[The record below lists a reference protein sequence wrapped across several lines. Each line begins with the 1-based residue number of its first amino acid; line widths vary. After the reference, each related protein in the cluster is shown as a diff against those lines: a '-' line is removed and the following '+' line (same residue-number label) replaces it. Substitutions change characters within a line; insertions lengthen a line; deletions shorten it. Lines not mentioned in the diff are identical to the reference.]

1 MNYIEVREMLLRHWT
16 YTGGPNEAHSVEIYH
31 DDALL
36 ELPQSHERFRGKA
49 NIQGWREKYPAQLDF
64 EPREI
69 RGAGDFWIAE
79 GTLRYDGAAMVHFV
93 KIMEFRE
100 GRVQRE
106 TLYFA
111 EPFSAPEWREPWRA
125 EGPLSSS
132 ADLPIRIRG
141 GS

>member
-1 MNYIEVREMLLRHWT
+1 
-16 YTGGPNEAHSVEIYH
+16 
-31 DDALL
+31 
-36 ELPQSHERFRGKA
+36 
-49 NIQGWREKYPAQLDF
+49 
-64 EPREI
+64 
-69 RGAGDFWIAE
+69 
-79 GTLRYDGAAMVHFV
+79 MVHFV